1 MGWMPTG
8 HGVGS
13 VPQSGSDMLSRRTP
27 ANEDAF
33 AAQLSQHIAAV
44 LRVAAALVGMADAE
58 DAAQEAILRGWQ
70 AWPSLR
76 DQTALRPWLL
86 RITVNVCRDW
96 QRGRFGTHRRRTE
109 PLSDDT
115 SMEQLALISDD
126 PGASDHAAA
135 LDLRRAIN
143 TLDEDLRLV
152 VALRYY
158 AGMDATAAGA
168 ALGIPSGTVRTR
180 LRRALK
186 LLREQLAGVQIQQP
200 DPSDPEEGGAHV
212 E

>member
-1 MGWMPTG
+1 MPTG

-13 VPQSGSDMLSRRTP
+13 VPQSGRDMLSRRTP

-109 PLSDDT
+109 PLSDDM

-200 DPSDPEEGGAHV
+200 DPSDPEEGGAHA